1 MRKSRVMLIAVA
13 SAMVLSVSAWAADEV
28 NLKDIKCVLNPKA
41 DAKAS
46 SSAEY
51 KGKQVYFCCNN
62 CKGKFEEDT
71 AKYAS
76 SANAQLVA
84 TKQAKQ
90 VKCPI
95 TGRDIDEA
103 QKAKVGG
110 VDVAFCCGNC
120 TDKVGK
126 AEDKDKLEIVF
137 SDKAFEKGFK
147 IVKDEKK

>member
-1 MRKSRVMLIAVA
+1 MRKSRVMLVAVV
-13 SAMVLSVSAWAADEV
+13 SAMVLSVSVWAAEEV
-28 NLKDIKCVLNPKA
+28 NLKDVKCVLNPKGA
-41 DAKAS
+41 AKAT
-46 SSAEY
+46 SAADF

-71 AKYAS
+71 AKYAA

-95 TGRDIDEA
+95 SGRDIDKE

-120 TDKVGK
+120 TDKVAK
-126 AEDKDKLEIVF
+126 AEDKDKMEIVF
-137 SDKAFEKGFK
+137 SDKAFEKGFE